1 MQLITHSPNNA
12 LNLALKQ
19 VLQLANADVVTSG
32 AGRITSVRR
41 IHRKTGTPGLVLENS
56 HDIGIVFA
64 VLLRSFTVVQVDE
77 HVSKALVQSVV
88 NSSVGLLAARLLLGL
103 LLLLVIGVLLCVG
116 ILLGSLTVV
125 LLLLRLLLRVLV
137 IALTGCTRLAI
148 LSVCVSIGL
157 LGP

>member
-19 VLQLANADVVTSG
+19 VLQLANADVV
-32 AGRITSVRR
+32 ACANGRITTVRR
-41 IHRKTGTPGLVLENS
+41 IHRKTSTPGLVLENS
-56 HDIGIVFA
+56 YDIGIVFA

-103 LLLLVIGVLLCVG
+103 LLLLLVIGVLLCVG
-116 ILLGSLTVV
+116 ILL
-125 LLLLRLLLRVLV
+125 
-137 IALTGCTRLAI
+137 
-148 LSVCVSIGL
+148 
-157 LGP
+157 

>member
-19 VLQLANADVVTSG
+19 VLQLANADVA
-32 AGRITSVRR
+32 AGRITTVRR

-56 HDIGIVFA
+56 HNIGIVFA
-64 VLLRSFTVVQVDE
+64 VLLCSFTVVQVDE

-88 NSSVGLLAARLLLGL
+88 NSSIGLLAARLLLGLL

-116 ILLGSLTVV
+116 ILLRSLTVV
-125 LLLLRLLLRVLV
+125 LLLLRLLLLVLV
-137 IALTGCTRLAI
+137 VALT
-148 LSVCVSIGL
+148 S
-157 LGP
+157 

>member
-12 LNLALKQ
+12 LNLVLKQ
-19 VLQLANADVVTSG
+19 VLQLANADEAAIG

-56 HDIGIVFA
+56 HDIRIVFA
-64 VLLRSFTVVQVDE
+64 VLLRSLTVVQVDE
-77 HVSKALVQSVV
+77 HVSKALVQSVI

-125 LLLLRLLLRVLV
+125 LLLLRLLLLVLV
-137 IALTGCTRLAI
+137 VALTGCTRLAI
-148 LSVCVSIGL
+148 LSVCVGIGL